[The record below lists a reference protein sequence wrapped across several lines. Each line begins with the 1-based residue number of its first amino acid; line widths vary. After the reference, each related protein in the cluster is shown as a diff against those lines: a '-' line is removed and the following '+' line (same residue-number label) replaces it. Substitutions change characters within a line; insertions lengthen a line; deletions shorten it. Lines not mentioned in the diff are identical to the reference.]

1 MSAAHANVDQGI
13 ERRKAIMKFIRAYRA
28 EHGNSP
34 SMQEIADGVG
44 YSTKS
49 SVGRHI
55 NILVEAGVLE
65 HDPKKYR
72 SMRPVI
78 QKRKAKIAG

>member
-1 MSAAHANVDQGI
+1 MSAAHANVGQGI
-13 ERRKAIMKFIRAYRA
+13 ERRKEIMKFIRAYRA
-28 EHGNSP
+28 IHGNSP

-55 NILVEAGVLE
+55 GILVEQGLLE
-65 HDPKKYR
+65 HDPHKYR
-72 SMRPVI
+72 SMRPVV
-78 QKRKAKIAG
+78 QRRKAKVE